1 MKNRLAEIDF
11 LFSACCFSALLWE
24 AFVNLY
30 ALGSVL
36 AVFPYFGRRLTCL
49 FRDVRCGRIA
59 DGDDGRRI
67 PLFGQFEKLL
77 AELHAEVAHPAGAQ
91 PLFGCRQAQMFY
103 GDGHVDV
110 GMVFLVIPP
119 CPGRPVVFADQ
130 DISRSLAE
138 PFLVV
143 ALLHACAV
151 VFAGEEDEFPWLLV
165 DCRGSQTRA
174 FFDII
179 HFFCRNG
186 VRLVGTHGIT
196 CLADFF
202 KVPVGGINLS

>member
-30 ALGSVL
+30 ALGPVL

-103 GDGHVDV
+103 GNGHVDV

-119 CPGRPVVFADQ
+119 CPGRPVIFADQ

-174 FFDII
+174 FFDITLI
-179 HFFCRNG
+179 PQHYYKIFF
-186 VRLVGTHGIT
+186 
-196 CLADFF
+196 
-202 KVPVGGINLS
+202 

>member
-30 ALGSVL
+30 ALGPVL

-130 DISRSLAE
+130 DVSRSLAE

-143 ALLHACAV
+143 ALLRARSSSPVKRMNFHGCLLTAEGARRV
-151 VFAGEEDEFPWLLV
+151 HSLIYSIVSAGMASGL
-165 DCRGSQTRA
+165 
-174 FFDII
+174 
-179 HFFCRNG
+179 
-186 VRLVGTHGIT
+186 
-196 CLADFF
+196 
-202 KVPVGGINLS
+202 